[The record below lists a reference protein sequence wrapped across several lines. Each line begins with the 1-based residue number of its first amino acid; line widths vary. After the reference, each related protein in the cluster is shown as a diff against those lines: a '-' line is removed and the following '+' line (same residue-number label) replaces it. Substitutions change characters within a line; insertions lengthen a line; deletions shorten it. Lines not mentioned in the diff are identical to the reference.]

1 MRSERA
7 VRRLSGVIGVPT
19 MSAGG
24 SEMALWSFVQCR
36 RCGYAGCA
44 APIGEGCPRCGQP
57 LEPEPEPTDDQP
69 ASH

>member
-1 MRSERA
+1 
-7 VRRLSGVIGVPT
+7 
-19 MSAGG
+19 
-24 SEMALWSFVQCR
+24 MALWSFVQCR